1 MMICVPP
8 VCGGFTSFFI
18 HKLWIILWI
27 SSIKLC
33 ISARVIPTTAR
44 PSGKPFSVAYA
55 NLGGVFVDKQGA
67 AALWEKASQLIKSEI
82 NSVSYDYWFQD
93 LQPADWDGEKLT
105 LMADNDFGR
114 NLLKEKYDELIRT
127 ALQRAAG
134 RPVSYVILTPA
145 EAAAPVKSAPPAAP
159 DKDSGSMLNPKYTFS
174 TYVIGKSNNFAH
186 AAAYAVSQSPGDTY
200 NPLFLYSGVG
210 LGKTHLMHAIGHA
223 ILEKNPGARILY
235 ITSETF
241 TNDLVKAIGSNT
253 NFEFRNRYRNV
264 DVLMVDDIQF
274 IAGKEQTQEEFFHT
288 FNALYEARK
297 QIVISS
303 DKPPKDIP
311 TLEERL
317 RSRFEWGLI
326 ADISKP
332 DLETRIAILQ
342 KKAELEHLDVPD
354 EVNTYIATKVES
366 NIRELEGCL
375 TRVLAYANISHKP
388 LSEEVAAEALRDMI
402 PVKDP
407 RRITPDLIMAIVA
420 EYFSVSVDD
429 LKSKR
434 RNREITVPRQ
444 VAMYLIRELNGASL
458 PRIGLEFGGRDH
470 TTVIHAC
477 DKVAEDI
484 QRDASMRSTVEALKK
499 RIQGA

>member
-1 MMICVPP
+1 M
-8 VCGGFTSFFI
+8 
-18 HKLWIILWI
+18 
-27 SSIKLC
+27 
-33 ISARVIPTTAR
+33 
-44 PSGKPFSVAYA
+44 
-55 NLGGVFVDKQGA
+55 DKQGA
-67 AALWEKASQLIKSEI
+67 VELWEKASQLIRSDI
-82 NSVSYDYWFQD
+82 NSVSYDNWFKD
-93 LQPADWDGEKLT
+93 LKPADYDGQTLT
-105 LMADNDFGR
+105 LLAANAFNR
-114 NLLKEKYDELIRT
+114 NILTENYSRQLQA
-127 ALQRAAG
+127 ALNLAAG
-134 RPVSYVILTPA
+134 HEVSFVLRLPSEDIAPKEPA
-145 EAAAPVKSAPPAAP
+145 PKPAPQASA
-159 DKDSGSMLNPKYTFS
+159 SLNMLNPKYTFS

-186 AAAYAVSQSPGDTY
+186 AA
-200 NPLFLYSGVG
+200 
-210 LGKTHLMHAIGHA
+210 GKTHLMHAIGHS
-223 ILEKNPGARILY
+223 ILEKNPDARILY

-241 TNDLVKAIGSNT
+241 TNDLIKAISTNT

-332 DLETRIAILQ
+332 DLETRIAILR

-375 TRVLAYANISHKP
+375 TRVLAYADLTKTPINEA
-388 LSEEVAAEALRDMI
+388 LAAEALRDML

-407 RRITPDLIMAIVA
+407 RRITTDLIMAIVS
-420 EYFSVSVDD
+420 EYYHVTVDD

-444 VAMYLIRELNGASL
+444 IAMYLVRELNGTSL
-458 PRIGLEFGGRDH
+458 PTIGMEFGGRDH

-484 QRDASMRSTVEALKK
+484 KHDAQLKETIGTLKK

>member
-1 MMICVPP
+1 MENP
-8 VCGGFTSFFI
+8 
-18 HKLWIILWI
+18 
-27 SSIKLC
+27 
-33 ISARVIPTTAR
+33 SAKEIW
-44 PSGKPFSVAYA
+44 
-55 NLGGVFVDKQGA
+55 D
-67 AALWEKASQLIKSEI
+67 KASQLIKSEI
-82 NSVSYDYWFQD
+82 NGISYDSWFKD
-93 LQPADWDGEKLT
+93 IVPVSFDGQVLT
-105 LMADNDFGR
+105 LLVNIEFIR
-114 NLLKEKYDELIRT
+114 NMLRNNYDQLIQA
-127 ALQRAAG
+127 ALMQAAG
-134 RPVSYVILTPA
+134 EPVRYVVRIASEMNAPREEAPARPS
-145 EAAAPVKSAPPAAP
+145 AAA
-159 DKDSGSMLNPKYTFS
+159 SMLNPKYTFS

-223 ILEKNPGARILY
+223 ILEKNPQSRILY

-241 TNDLVKAIGSNT
+241 TNDLINAISSNT
-253 NFEFRNRYRNV
+253 NSEFRNRYRNV

-332 DLETRIAILQ
+332 DLETRIAILR
-342 KKAELEHLDVPD
+342 KKAELENLDVPD
-354 EVNTYIATKVES
+354 EVNAYIASKVES

-375 TRVLAYANISHKP
+375 TRVLAYAKANGGGAP
-388 LSEEVAAEALRDMI
+388 VTEELAAEALRDML

-407 RRITPDLIMAIVA
+407 RRITTDLIMAIVA
-420 EYFSVSVDD
+420 EYYSVSVED

-444 VAMYLIRELNGASL
+444 IAMYLTRELNGASL

-477 DKVAEDI
+477 DKVAEDMK
-484 QRDASMRSTVEALKK
+484 RDAALKGTIDTLKK

>member
-1 MMICVPP
+1 MSKNNVHIDAGYPHMNP
-8 VCGGFTSFFI
+8 
-18 HKLWIILWI
+18 LE
-27 SSIKLC
+27 
-33 ISARVIPTTAR
+33 RM
-44 PSGKPFSVAYA
+44 FSV
-55 NLGGVFVDKQGA
+55 LCKTIGGMLVDKQDA
-67 AALWEKASQLIKSEI
+67 AALWERASQMIKSQI
-82 NSVSYDYWFQD
+82 NGVSYESWFKD
-93 LQPADWDGEKLT
+93 IKPVDFDGESLKL
-105 LMADNDFGR
+105 LVNIEFIR
-114 NLLKEKYDELIRT
+114 NMLRNNYDQLIRA
-127 ALQRAAG
+127 ALAQSAG
-134 RPVSYVILTPA
+134 RPIDYAINIPSEY
-145 EAAAPVKSAPPAAP
+145 SAPAVKEQTPRENPSA
-159 DKDSGSMLNPKYTFS
+159 SMLNPKYTFS

-186 AAAYAVSQSPGDTY
+186 AAAYAVSQSPGNTY

-210 LGKTHLMHAIGHA
+210 LGKTHLMHAIGHT
-223 ILEKNPGARILY
+223 ILEKNPAANILY

-241 TNDLVKAIGSNT
+241 TNDLIKAISTNT
-253 NFEFRNRYRNV
+253 NIEFRNRYRNV

-332 DLETRIAILQ
+332 DLETRIAILR
-342 KKAELEHLDVPD
+342 KKAEMEHLNVPD

-375 TRVLAYANISHKP
+375 TRVLAYAN
-388 LSEEVAAEALRDMI
+388 LTGAQVSEALAAEALRDML

-407 RRITPDLIMAIVA
+407 RRITTDLIMAIVA
-420 EYFSVSVDD
+420 EYYAVTVED

-444 VAMYLIRELNGASL
+444 IAMYLVRELNGASL

-477 DKVAEDI
+477 DKVAEDLR
-484 QRDASMRSTVEALKK
+484 RDAQLRGAVETLKK

>member
-1 MMICVPP
+1 M
-8 VCGGFTSFFI
+8 
-18 HKLWIILWI
+18 
-27 SSIKLC
+27 
-33 ISARVIPTTAR
+33 
-44 PSGKPFSVAYA
+44 
-55 NLGGVFVDKQGA
+55 DKQGA
-67 AALWEKASQLIKSEI
+67 VELWEKASQLIRSDI
-82 NSVSYDYWFQD
+82 SSVSYENWFRD
-93 LQPADWDGEKLT
+93 LKPADYDGQTLT
-105 LMADNDFGR
+105 LLTANAFNR
-114 NLLKEKYDELIRT
+114 NILMENYTRQLQA
-127 ALQRAAG
+127 ALNLAAG
-134 RPVSYVILTPA
+134 HEVGFVLRLPSEEIAPKESA
-145 EAAAPVKSAPPAAP
+145 EKSAAQ
-159 DKDSGSMLNPKYTFS
+159 SNSSLNMLNPKYTFS

-186 AAAYAVSQSPGDTY
+186 AAAYAVSQRPGDAY

-210 LGKTHLMHAIGHA
+210 LGKTHLMHAIGHS
-223 ILEKNPGARILY
+223 ILEKNPSARILY

-241 TNDLVKAIGSNT
+241 TNDLIKAISTNT

-332 DLETRIAILQ
+332 DLETRIAILR

-375 TRVLAYANISHKP
+375 TRVLAYADLTHTPINEA
-388 LSEEVAAEALRDMI
+388 LAAEALRDML

-407 RRITPDLIMAIVA
+407 RRITTDLIMAIVS
-420 EYFSVSVDD
+420 EYYHVTVDD

-444 VAMYLIRELNGASL
+444 IAMYLVREMNGTSL
-458 PRIGLEFGGRDH
+458 PTIGMEFGGRDH

-477 DKVAEDI
+477 DKVTDDLKHDVHLKE
-484 QRDASMRSTVEALKK
+484 TVNTLKK

>member
-1 MMICVPP
+1 M
-8 VCGGFTSFFI
+8 
-18 HKLWIILWI
+18 
-27 SSIKLC
+27 
-33 ISARVIPTTAR
+33 
-44 PSGKPFSVAYA
+44 
-55 NLGGVFVDKQGA
+55 DKQGA
-67 AALWEKASQLIKSEI
+67 VELWSKASELIRTEI
-82 NSVSYDYWFQD
+82 TSVSYDNWFKD
-93 LQPADWDGEKLT
+93 LEPVDFDGQTLILLT
-105 LMADNDFGR
+105 ANAFNR
-114 NLLKEKYDELIRT
+114 NILTENYLRQIQT
-127 ALQRAAG
+127 ALSRVSASPVECVLRIPSEMDASKESAAQ
-134 RPVSYVILTPA
+134 PVPQKNSSL
-145 EAAAPVKSAPPAAP
+145 
-159 DKDSGSMLNPKYTFS
+159 GMLNPKYTFS

-186 AAAYAVSQSPGDTY
+186 AAAYAVSQRPGDAY

-210 LGKTHLMHAIGHA
+210 LGKTHLMHAIGHS
-223 ILEKNPGARILY
+223 ILEKNPDARILY

-241 TNDLVKAIGSNT
+241 TNDLIKAISTNT

-332 DLETRIAILQ
+332 DLETRIAILR

-375 TRVLAYANISHKP
+375 TRVLAYADLTHTPINEA
-388 LSEEVAAEALRDMI
+388 LAAEALRDML

-407 RRITPDLIMAIVA
+407 RRITTDLIMAIVS
-420 EYFSVSVDD
+420 EYYHVSIED

-444 VAMYLIRELNGASL
+444 IAMYLVRELNGTSL
-458 PRIGLEFGGRDH
+458 PTIGMEFGGRDH

-477 DKVAEDI
+477 DKIAEDI
-484 QRDASMRSTVEALKK
+484 KHDAALKETVNALKK